1 MHECAHGISIHKKN
15 LDKFI
20 QYANSELA
28 DINFNEGVYEVDF
41 LWKAADS
48 NLTKCVFEIG
58 KYPDLWGQ
66 GNTEPLFCIE
76 DIYLD
81 KKDIQLIGS
90 AKDTLKFE
98 KNGLTYIQFKATEL
112 IERLEEF
119 DSMKMTII
127 GKANLNNW
135 LGKTSPQIFIE
146 DCNIEKSS
154 IFDF

>member
-1 MHECAHGISIHKKN
+1 M
-15 LDKFI
+15 
-20 QYANSELA
+20 
-28 DINFNEGVYEVDF
+28 
-41 LWKAADS
+41 
-48 NLTKCVFEIG
+48 
-58 KYPDLWGQ
+58 Q
-66 GNTEPLFCIE
+66 GNEEPFFCIE

-81 KKDIQLIGS
+81 KKDIQLIGA

-119 DSMKMTII
+119 NSMKITVI

-135 LGKTSPQIFIE
+135 MGKVSPQIFIE